1 MQLIEWDEEK
11 LGVGVELIDNQH
23 KMLIHI
29 INQLSK
35 AIDCNDT
42 TVITNVFTQLYDY
55 TEYHFSTEET
65 CFGLLNNKDTD
76 IHISQHRNFINK
88 LTTIKDKYN
97 KEKTLPADLLL
108 FLTDWLVKHIQIED
122 RKFIK

>member
-1 MQLIEWDEEK
+1 MPLIEWDDEK
-11 LGVGVELIDNQH
+11 LSVGVELIDNQH

-35 AIDCNDT
+35 AIDSNDL
-42 TVITNVFTQLYDY
+42 TVITQVFTQLYDY

-76 IHISQHRNFINK
+76 IHILQHRNFIKK
-88 LTTIKDKYN
+88 LSSIKDKHD

-108 FLTDWLVKHIQIED
+108 FLTDWLVSHIQVED